1 MLNHIPPWGTW
12 VKCGNQSIEVD
23 MTELGIAIIGA
34 GAAGHSAAT
43 TLRDEGYQ
51 GPIVAVHAERQGP
64 YNRTLVNKAVL
75 QGLLTPEQIA
85 LPGLDRLG
93 VQVMTNR
100 AISLDADRRVLRF
113 EWGVDLPCDAVIV
126 ATGATPRQ
134 TTAPVAGVSGRVLN
148 IHTTEDALLIRDQLA
163 ESIPGQMTVTIL
175 GAGFIGAETASYL
188 NGLGIG
194 VELVSRSATPLV
206 GAVGQS
212 IAQRIT
218 ELHQQHVNTH
228 FGREV
233 INISSDLV
241 SATVMLDDGKVLT
254 SDLVIVAHGTAPSTG
269 WIDNWAGAGVV
280 VDDRL
285 RALDID
291 FGYAAGAVAIHRSVA
306 GLDYRIDHWD
316 AAAAQ
321 GAHAARTLLH
331 DYYEAPDPGPY
342 LPTTG
347 FTLQLYGTSVAA
359 FGALLPHS
367 RQETAVAE
375 SPGSV
380 TTAFLD
386 DKGRLCA
393 ISGLNAGRALHGMRG
408 NLERP

>member
-1 MLNHIPPWGTW
+1 
-12 VKCGNQSIEVD
+12 

-85 LPGLDRLG
+85 LPALDRLG
-93 VQVMTNR
+93 VQLMTNR
-100 AISLDADRRVLRF
+100 AITLDADRRLIRF
-113 EWGVDLPCDAVIV
+113 EWGVHLPYDAVIV
-126 ATGATPRQ
+126 ATGASPRQ
-134 TTAPVAGVSGRVLN
+134 ATTPVAGLGGRVLN
-148 IHTTEDALLIRDQLA
+148 IHTTDDALLIRDRLA
-163 ESIPGQMTVTIL
+163 GADPGRTRVTIL

-188 NGLGIG
+188 NGLGIE
-194 VELVSRSATPLV
+194 VELVSRNATPLA
-206 GAVGQS
+206 GAVGQP
-212 IAQRIT
+212 IAQRIA
-218 ELHQQHVNTH
+218 ELHQQHVTTH

-233 INISSDLV
+233 INILSDLV
-241 SATVMLDDGKVLT
+241 SATVVLDDGKVLT
-254 SDLVIVAHGTAPSTG
+254 SDLVIVAHGTTPSTG
-269 WIDNWAGAGVV
+269 WIDNWAGAGVG

-291 FGYAAGAVAIHRSVA
+291 CGYAAGAVAIHRSLA
-306 GLDYRIDHWD
+306 GADYRIDHWD

-342 LPTTG
+342 VPTTG

-359 FGALLPHS
+359 FGAPLPDG
-367 RQETAVAE
+367 RQEAAAAE
-375 SPGSV
+375 TPGSV

-393 ISGLNAGRALHGMRG
+393 IAGINAGRVLHGMRG